1 MEDKKT
7 YAKNIAPEK
16 LELLVAIVN
25 APKVRYYTNL
35 IQSSEANRQ
44 LVVQASGTSE
54 KAILNYLGLNQDTRQ
69 AIFSVVRQ
77 DKVKDLLELLD
88 EKFSTLLELLD
99 EKFSTVKD
107 GGGIAVTVPLS
118 SIIGALTYGFL
129 SNDKR
134 TIKQ

>member
-1 MEDKKT
+1 MEEKKT
-7 YAKNIAPEK
+7 YAKNLAPEK

-25 APKVRYYTNL
+25 ASKVRYYTTL
-35 IQSSEANRQ
+35 IQSSQANVQ

-54 KAILNYLGLNQDTRQ
+54 KAIINYLGLSQDTRQ
-69 AIFSVVRQ
+69 AIFSVVRE
-77 DKVKDLLELLD
+77 DKVKD
-88 EKFSTLLELLD
+88 LLELLD

-118 SIIGALTYGFL
+118 SVIGALTYGFL

-134 TIKQ
+134 AIRK

>member
-1 MEDKKT
+1 MKDKKT

-35 IQSSEANRQ
+35 IQSSEANLQ

-88 EKFSTLLELLD
+88 EKFST
-99 EKFSTVKD
+99 VKD

>member
-35 IQSSEANRQ
+35 IQSSEANLQ

-69 AIFSVVRQ
+69 AIFGVVRQ
-77 DKVKDLLELLD
+77 DKVKD
-88 EKFSTLLELLD
+88 LLELLD

>member
-35 IQSSEANRQ
+35 IQSSEANLQ

-88 EKFSTLLELLD
+88 EKFSTL
-99 EKFSTVKD
+99 KD

>member
-1 MEDKKT
+1 MEEKKT
-7 YAKNIAPEK
+7 YAKNLAPEK

-25 APKVRYYTNL
+25 ASKVRYYTTL
-35 IQSSEANRQ
+35 IRSSEANIQ

-54 KAILNYLGLNQDTRQ
+54 KAIINYLGLSQDTRQ
-69 AIFSVVRQ
+69 AIFSIVRE
-77 DKVKDLLELLD
+77 DKVKD
-88 EKFSTLLELLD
+88 LLELLD

-118 SIIGALTYGFL
+118 SVIGALTYRFL

-134 TIKQ
+134 AIRQ

>member
-1 MEDKKT
+1 MEDKKS

-35 IQSSEANRQ
+35 IQSSEANLQ

-88 EKFSTLLELLD
+88 EKFST
-99 EKFSTVKD
+99 VKD

>member
-25 APKVRYYTNL
+25 AQKVRYYTNL
-35 IQSSEANRQ
+35 IQSSEANLQ

-54 KAILNYLGLNQDTRQ
+54 KAIMNYLGLNQDTRQ

-88 EKFSTLLELLD
+88 EKFSTL
-99 EKFSTVKD
+99 KD

>member
-1 MEDKKT
+1 MADKQK

-16 LELLVAIVN
+16 LELLIAIVN
-25 APKVRYYTNL
+25 APKVRYYSNL
-35 IQSSEANRQ
+35 IQSSEANMQ

-54 KAILNYLGLNQDTRQ
+54 KAIMNYLGLNQDTRQ
-69 AIFSVVRQ
+69 AIFSVVRE
-77 DKVKDLLELLD
+77 DKIKD
-88 EKFSTLLELLD
+88 LLELLD

-118 SIIGALTYGFL
+118 SINGALTYGFL

>member
-35 IQSSEANRQ
+35 IQSSEANLQ

-54 KAILNYLGLNQDTRQ
+54 KAISNYLGLNQDTRQ

-77 DKVKDLLELLD
+77 DKVKD
-88 EKFSTLLELLD
+88 LLELLD

>member
-1 MEDKKT
+1 MEETKT
-7 YAKNIAPEK
+7 YVKNIAPEK
-16 LELLVAIVN
+16 LELLIAIVN
-25 APKVRYYTNL
+25 ASKVRYYTNL
-35 IQSSEANRQ
+35 IQSSEANLQ

-54 KAILNYLGLNQDTRQ
+54 RAILNYLGLNQDTRQ

-77 DKVKDLLELLD
+77 DKLND
-88 EKFSTLLELLD
+88 LLELLD

-118 SIIGALTYGFL
+118 SVIGALSYRFL

-134 TIKQ
+134 SLQQ

>member
-7 YAKNIAPEK
+7 YAKNIAPDK

-35 IQSSEANRQ
+35 IQSSEANLQ

-88 EKFSTLLELLD
+88 EKFST
-99 EKFSTVKD
+99 VKD

>member
-35 IQSSEANRQ
+35 IQSSEANMQ

-54 KAILNYLGLNQDTRQ
+54 KAIMNYLGLNQDTRQ
-69 AIFSVVRQ
+69 AIFSVVRE
-77 DKVKDLLELLD
+77 DKIKD
-88 EKFSTLLELLD
+88 LLELLD

-107 GGGIAVTVPLS
+107 GGGIAVTIPLAS
-118 SIIGALTYGFL
+118 VIGALTYGFL

-134 TIKQ
+134 TIQP

>member
-1 MEDKKT
+1 MADKQK

-16 LELLVAIVN
+16 LELLIAIVN
-25 APKVRYYTNL
+25 APKVRYYSNL
-35 IQSSEANRQ
+35 IQSSEANMQ

-88 EKFSTLLELLD
+88 EKFST
-99 EKFSTVKD
+99 VKD

>member
-16 LELLVAIVN
+16 LELLIAIVN

-35 IQSSEANRQ
+35 IQSSEANLQ

-88 EKFSTLLELLD
+88 EKFST
-99 EKFSTVKD
+99 VKD

>member
-25 APKVRYYTNL
+25 AQKVRYYTNL
-35 IQSSEANRQ
+35 IQSSEANLQ

-54 KAILNYLGLNQDTRQ
+54 KAIMNYLGLNQDTRQ

-77 DKVKDLLELLD
+77 DKIKDLLELLD
-88 EKFSTLLELLD
+88 EKFSTL
-99 EKFSTVKD
+99 KD

>member
-25 APKVRYYTNL
+25 AQKVRYYTNL
-35 IQSSEANRQ
+35 IQSSEANLQ

-54 KAILNYLGLNQDTRQ
+54 KAIMNYLGLNQDTRQ

-88 EKFSTLLELLD
+88 EKFSTL
-99 EKFSTVKD
+99 KD

-129 SNDKR
+129 SNDKS